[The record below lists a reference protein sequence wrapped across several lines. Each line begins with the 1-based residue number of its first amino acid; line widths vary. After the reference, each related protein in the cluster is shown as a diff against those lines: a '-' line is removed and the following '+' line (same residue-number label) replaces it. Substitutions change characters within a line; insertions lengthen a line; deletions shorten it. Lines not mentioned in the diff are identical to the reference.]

1 MDKDVELAVDVA
13 MLRLMLDHYTQMLV
27 TLTNTKKKNT
37 WLFREIVLGE
47 LARRIT

>member
-27 TLTNTKKKNT
+27 TLTNTKKNT

>member
-1 MDKDVELAVDVA
+1 MDKDVGLAVDVA
-13 MLRLMLDHYTQMLV
+13 MLRLMLDHYTRMLV
-27 TLTNTKKKNT
+27 TLTNKKTHT